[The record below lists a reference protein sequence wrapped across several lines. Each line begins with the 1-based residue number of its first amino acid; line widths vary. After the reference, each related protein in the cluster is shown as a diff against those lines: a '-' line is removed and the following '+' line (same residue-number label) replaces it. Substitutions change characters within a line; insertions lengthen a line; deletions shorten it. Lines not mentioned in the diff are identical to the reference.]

1 MAEQVDEELI
11 RQSLEGNRE
20 AFGRLVDRYQKTV
33 YNIALRMVHE
43 RVDAEDVSQL
53 AFVRAFQ
60 KLTTF
65 NPKYKF
71 FSWLYRITVNEALN
85 FLKQKRQFEPIDDE
99 SQGEEAEGSRLGESE
114 EEEQREQKIQDSL
127 MELRVDHR
135 AVVVLKHLQ
144 GLSYAEIAQIL
155 EIPEKTVKSRL
166 FTARTILKNILL
178 EKGLGKND

>member
-1 MAEQVDEELI
+1 MPEQVDEELI

-33 YNIALRMVHE
+33 YNVALRMVHDE
-43 RVDAEDVSQL
+43 ADAEDVAQL
-53 AFVRAFQ
+53 AFVRVFQ
-60 KLTTF
+60 KLRIF
-65 NPKYKF
+65 DPKYKF

-85 FLKQKRQFEPIDDE
+85 FLKQKKQFEPFDE
-99 SQGEEAEGSRLGESE
+99 ESPGEPADREGVE
-114 EEEQREQKIQDSL
+114 EEKEELERKVQDGL
-127 MELRVDHR
+127 MELKVDHR

-166 FTARTILKNILL
+166 FTARTVLKNILL
-178 EKGLGKND
+178 NKGLGKHG

>member
-20 AFGRLVDRYQKTV
+20 AFGRLVDKYQRTV
-33 YNIALRMVHE
+33 YNIALRMVHDT
-43 RVDAEDVSQL
+43 VDAEDVSQL

-60 KLTTF
+60 KLKTF

-85 FLKQKRQFEPIDDE
+85 FLKQKKQLEPYDE
-99 SQGEEAEGSRLGESE
+99 ESPGELAESE
-114 EEEQREQKIQDSL
+114 VVEGEKEEVERKIQDGL
-127 MELRVDHR
+127 MELKVDHR

-178 EKGLGKND
+178 NKGLGKHG